1 MYPWKLGQ
9 GVILA
14 GASAVEMDM
23 NILTLRRHGIAL
35 CLLAAVGLATAHA
48 LARPRATEL
57 HTEQIEG
64 REVLLQPATTPN
76 GAPPQALLVV
86 LHGGGGNAQRLSRE
100 LNLRGLARQGVWVA
114 YLNGSPAGRLLPDR
128 MKAWNAG
135 QGCCGQPHDTQAPDA
150 DVVQR
155 TVATLAHRFQ
165 VPADKVF
172 ALGHSNGAMMMQ
184 TLMCQRGVFA
194 QGVSMAG
201 ALMADGQG
209 CPAAPGRRI
218 WAVHGRQD
226 ANVPPEGGRGTEG
239 IARVPFVSEA
249 QSQARFQAAGG
260 RYEVQ
265 WVDSDHA
272 LDHLVQ
278 ALEQAE
284 GLPLERLLAKRLGWK
299 P

>member
-1 MYPWKLGQ
+1 MSPDR
-9 GVILA
+9 LA
-14 GASAVEMDM
+14 LAS
-23 NILTLRRHGIAL
+23 TLAL
-35 CLLAAVGLATAHA
+35 ACLLQPFTSANARLRAPA
-48 LARPRATEL
+48 LQTD
-57 HTEQIEG
+57 QIEG
-64 REVLLQPATTPN
+64 REVLLQPAATPR
-76 GAPPQALLVV
+76 GTPPQALLVV
-86 LHGGGGNAQRLSRE
+86 LHGGGGNAQHLSRS
-100 LNLRGLARQGVWVA
+100 LNLRSLAEQGVVVA

-135 QGCCGQPHDTQAPDA
+135 QGCCGQPYDTQAPDV

-155 TVATLAHRFQ
+155 TVATLAQRYQ
-165 VPADKVF
+165 LPADKVF

-260 RYEVQ
+260 RYELQ

-284 GLPLERLLAKRLGWK
+284 GLPFERVLAKRLGW
-299 P
+299 